1 MRSIR
6 MVTTLALVTAG
17 FLPLVVA
24 SLLGTSVTQ
33 RELRGHLI
41 KSRSRL
47 VQEIGNQ
54 VESLLNNAVQDLD
67 LLRDL
72 PLSAVSAKSTNT
84 TGKSGNLQQLL
95 KAGFVSATLLDDKG
109 YVIDSTAPVR
119 FIQESTPW
127 FKSAL
132 HDGRILVSPPMRTP
146 GSAQELHS
154 SVYLPL
160 PNATPGGTALIRA
173 DLPLARVWKVLDQF
187 QIGVEDQLFLVD
199 ASENIL
205 YGRDRSQILQKTG
218 IRSLQMSDDAVM
230 VGQWRDKDYVVISE
244 PVTPGFQMEPHRPWR
259 LLLLQPKEFFF
270 APVQRSNELMLS
282 VGLAT
287 LLMVIVISAPLGRA
301 LTRPVSSIAE
311 AAAAAAEGDLKVR
324 LPNSGTR
331 EIRVLSTAF
340 NDMLAKLQNQQGS
353 LEKQVEE
360 RTAALTAVNSE
371 LEQTVAQ
378 LRQAQKMEA
387 VGVMAGGIAHDF
399 NNLLTAITGHT
410 RLALSHLEDPATG
423 RTTSPADIAT
433 ARGYL
438 ETARAAAGRAAGV
451 VRQLLGF
458 SRKSDIT
465 LKECDL
471 NVLMEEVR
479 HILRHSIDARVS
491 FVAEYH
497 PKSCA
502 VSADANLIGQV
513 LMNLCVNARDA
524 IGAAH
529 GEVRVHTDIVEVT
542 TPCAAGHG
550 FQIQQ
555 PGTYCCIEITDTG
568 CGIPPENLKRIFE
581 PFFTTK
587 GPNKGSGLGLAMCF
601 GIIQQHGGWI
611 DCDSVV
617 GQGTTFRVYLPYTSP
632 AEPEPVKCVT
642 PAAVMHAHRAGAT
655 ILLADDEDTVRFVAE
670 RVLQRHGFNVLLV
683 VNGKEA
689 VETVAS
695 RHVDLA
701 ILDGAM
707 PVMSGQEAYQ
717 ILSDQS
723 PDLPVIICTGNA
735 DAREGFRTAAGREP
749 SAFVQ
754 KPYDFEDFVNT
765 VKQALSKRDQ
775 TLALAN

>member
-1 MRSIR
+1 MSSIR
-6 MVTTLALVTAG
+6 TVTTLALVTAG
-17 FLPLVVA
+17 FLPLAVA

-54 VESLLNNAVQDLD
+54 VESRLRNAVQDLD

-72 PLSAVSAKSTNT
+72 PLSAVSAKSAPEKN
-84 TGKSGNLQQLL
+84 GNLQQLL

-109 YVIDSTAPVR
+109 FVVESTAPVR

-127 FKSAL
+127 FKAAL
-132 HDGRILVSPPMRTP
+132 QKGRILVSPPMRTP
-146 GSAQELHS
+146 GTEQDLHS

-160 PNATPGGTALIRA
+160 PNAKPGGTALIRA
-173 DLPLARVWKVLDQF
+173 DLPLARIWKVLDQF
-187 QIGVEDQLFLVD
+187 QIGAEDQLFLID

-205 YGRDRSQILQKTG
+205 YGRDRAQILQKTG
-218 IRSLQMSDDAVM
+218 IRSLKMSEDAVM
-230 VGQWRDKDYVVISE
+230 EGRWRDRNYVVISE
-244 PVTPGFQMEPHRPWR
+244 PVTPGFQMDPNRPWR
-259 LLLLQPKEFFF
+259 LLLLQPKEYFF

-324 LPNSGTR
+324 LPHSRTR
-331 EIRVLSTAF
+331 EINVLSKAF

-360 RTAALTAVNSE
+360 RTAALTTVNSE

-410 RLALSHLEDPATG
+410 RLALSHLEDSESG
-423 RTTSPADIAT
+423 RTTNPADIAT

-438 ETARAAAGRAAGV
+438 ETARAAASRAAGV

-458 SRKSDIT
+458 SRKSDLT
-465 LKECDL
+465 LNECDL

-479 HILRHSIDARVS
+479 HILRHSIDPRIALLT
-491 FVAEYH
+491 EYH
-497 PKSCA
+497 SKPCA

-513 LMNLCVNARDA
+513 IMNLCVNARDA

-529 GEVRVHTDIVEVT
+529 GEVRIRTDIVEIT
-542 TPCAAGHG
+542 APCPTGHG
-550 FQIQQ
+550 FQVQQ
-555 PGTYCCIEITDTG
+555 PGTYSCLAIKDTG

-601 GIIQQHGGWI
+601 GIVQQHGGWI
-611 DCDSVV
+611 DCDSIV
-617 GQGTTFRVYLPYTSP
+617 GQGTTFRVYLPYTAP
-632 AEPEPVKCVT
+632 ARPKPAKHTQPVTVE
-642 PAAVMHAHRAGAT
+642 HAPHTGAT

-670 RVLQRHGFNVLLV
+670 RVLQRHGFKVLLV

-689 VETVAS
+689 VETAAV

-754 KPYDFEDFVNT
+754 KPYDFEEFVNT
-765 VKQALSKRDQ
+765 VKQALAGRDQ